1 MHDFIVGCDSKPMDL
16 VFLLDTSVNS
26 SRDYL
31 EMQTFLLDLVQ
42 YVDIDSGA
50 VRIAMVT
57 FSTGANVQF
66 LLNKYKT
73 MADIQQGIRNAFF
86 YPGDRNTADAFD
98 ILRRRVFFEAY
109 GDRTDAPDIV
119 ILLTTGKPNRNV
131 HRTKQ
136 EADALHQFE
145 VNIVVVAIGEFDSS
159 YLDDIANKPADKY
172 SLKLNKMKDLPVNN
186 NKVLSRICRCESE
199 FFSISIFL
207 QNSHDSV

>member
-1 MHDFIVGCDSKPMDL
+1 MDL

-199 FFSISIFL
+199 VFSISIFL
-207 QNSHDSV
+207 PKFS